1 VLKVRVLKTLDRF
14 IGTAAVLFTPKPGLG
29 PVSELRRFLFIRP
42 GGIGDAVLLVPVI
55 RAVMESYPGCQI
67 TVLAENRNAAV
78 FSLCGVTR
86 RILRY
91 DRLRE
96 LMAAMRGEYDL
107 VVDTEQWHRLS
118 ALIARLSGA
127 PVMTGFATNARARM
141 FTHPISYSH
150 EAYEVDSFF
159 SLLEPFG
166 VIKGSR
172 PGAPFLRVPE
182 SAAAGAD
189 GKLGDLRGR
198 HFISLFPGASI
209 PERRWGT
216 EKFHELAQRLN
227 RRGYP
232 VVVLGGKGD
241 EEAGHGIID
250 GKNGLNLAGR
260 TSLAETAAVISRSL
274 LMVSGD
280 SGLLHIAVGLGVRTV
295 SLFGPGIEEKWAPR
309 GGSHIV
315 LNRRLSC
322 SPCTRFGYTP
332 RCRIGARCLADIGV
346 EEVERSV
353 IQFLERGSRGK
364 FPATEQIS

>member
-1 VLKVRVLKTLDRF
+1 MLKVRVLKALDRF
-14 IGTAAVLFTPKPGLG
+14 IGTAAVFLTPRPEIG
-29 PVSELRRFLFIRP
+29 PIAELRKVLIIRP
-42 GGIGDAVLLVPVI
+42 GGIGDAVLLIPMI
-55 RAVMESYPGCQI
+55 RAVLESYPGCQI
-67 TVLAENRNAAV
+67 TVLAEKRNAEV
-78 FSLCGVTR
+78 FSLCGENLQ
-86 RILRY
+86 ILRY

-96 LMAAMRGEYDL
+96 LMAALRGEYDL

-127 PVMTGFATNARARM
+127 PATTGFATNTRARM
-141 FTHPISYSH
+141 FTHPIFYSH
-150 EAYEVDSFF
+150 EVYEVDSFF

-166 VIKGSR
+166 LEKCSHAA
-172 PGAPFLRVPE
+172 APFLGIAE
-182 SAAAGAD
+182 KAATGAD
-189 GKLGDLRGR
+189 EKLGDLRGR
-198 HFISLFPGASI
+198 QFVSLFPGASI
-209 PERRWGT
+209 PERRWGA
-216 EKFHELAQRLN
+216 EKFRELALRLN

-241 EEAGHGIID
+241 AEAGHGIVEGRI
-250 GKNGLNLAGR
+250 GLNLAGL

-280 SGLLHIAVGLGVRTV
+280 SGLLHIAVGLGVPTV
-295 SLFGPGIEEKWAPR
+295 SLFGPGIEDKWAPR
-309 GGSHIV
+309 GGDHIV

-332 RCRIGARCLADIGV
+332 KCRVGARCLADIGV

-353 IQFLERGSRGK
+353 LQSLERESKEK